1 MYKTHRVVME
11 ELASFATPKSKLS
24 KMIRSKEILH
34 LKRGVFL
41 ERNDQSYSKLSIASV
56 LYGPS
61 YISFESALA
70 YYGMIPDQVKGI
82 TSATYNKNKNKKFHT
97 PIGDFYYYYLPK
109 FAYPF
114 GIVRKEE
121 REQGFLIATPE
132 KAILD
137 LIYKNPNLKEVNE
150 LKDFLVE
157 DKRIEED
164 CLSRLDKSEVTNISL
179 FYKQPQCLLFPKML
193 WKYYE

>member
-1 MYKTHRVVME
+1 ME
-11 ELASFATPKSKLS
+11 ELASFASPKSKLS

>member
-11 ELASFATPKSKLS
+11 ELSSFASPKSKLS

-41 ERNDQSYSKLSIASV
+41 EPNDKTNSMFSIASV

-70 YYGMIPDQVKGI
+70 HYGMIPERVKGI
-82 TSATYNKNKNKKFHT
+82 ISATYNKNKNKKFHT

-121 REQGFLIATPE
+121 GEQGFLIATPE

-137 LIYKNPNLKEVNE
+137 LIYKNSKLKEVKE
-150 LKDFLVE
+150 LKDFLIE
-157 DKRIEED
+157 DKRIEEEW
-164 CLSRLDKSEVTNISL
+164 LSRLDESEVAKLCLI
-179 FYKQPQCLLFPKML
+179 YRQPQCLLFPKML
-193 WKYYE
+193 RKYYA